1 MANEKTGD
9 PAVDT
14 FLKGYS
20 PQVRVIAVKTREV
33 ILSVLPGATEKV
45 FPGWKVIQYGAG
57 AGREGVFA
65 VMSPQKERVN
75 LGPTNA
81 ARLKASSTAVLADYR
96 GMTVGQMREL
106 RSKLRGGGIEMVVVK
121 NTLARRAARAA
132 GYEPLSAE
140 LVGPVAM
147 LFAVDDVSAPARI
160 LNEYIRA
167 NRKMVIKAGLLEGQV
182 IKADAVTELA
192 DLPSR
197 EVLLSRLLGAMQA
210 PLGNLASVLQA
221 PISTLARTLD
231 ALPLQKESQSPAG
244 APAAS

>member
-1 MANEKTGD
+1 MATALKKQEKID
-9 PAVDT
+9 KKAE
-14 FLKGYS
+14 K
-20 PQVRVIAVKTREV
+20 A
-33 ILSVLPGATEKV
+33 ATV
-45 FPGWKVIQYGAG
+45 ADI
-57 AGREGVFA
+57 
-65 VMSPQKERVN
+65 
-75 LGPTNA
+75 T

-106 RSKLRGGGIEMVVVK
+106 RSKLCGGGIEMVVVK

-147 LFAVDDVSAPARI
+147 LFAVDDVSAPAR
-160 LNEYIRA
+160 LLSEYIRA

-221 PISTLARTLD
+221 PIVKLARTLD
-231 ALPLQKESQSPAG
+231 AVRHQKESQSPAA
-244 APAAS
+244 APAAT

>member
-1 MANEKTGD
+1 MATALKKQEKID
-9 PAVDT
+9 KKAE
-14 FLKGYS
+14 K
-20 PQVRVIAVKTREV
+20 A
-33 ILSVLPGATEKV
+33 ATV
-45 FPGWKVIQYGAG
+45 ADI
-57 AGREGVFA
+57 
-65 VMSPQKERVN
+65 
-75 LGPTNA
+75 T

-221 PISTLARTLD
+221 PVVKLARTLD
-231 ALPLQKESQSPAG
+231 ALRSQKESQSPAG
-244 APAAS
+244 ARAAS